1 MGGRILAAGFAV
13 IWLALVLPAMSGARA
28 EEAPSSAG
36 ASANDASAPP
46 ADASSPASG
55 IQSPSATA
63 EPGTAPEPRTDTA
76 AATPSAEP
84 EPVVPSDTGAPTPD
98 SATPTPGAAAEAPA
112 DPIVAAIRAKLADPA
127 IRKGVAPDDLA
138 ALQSFYAERSGRP
151 LWITS
156 VGFSAR
162 AQAIITEIEKA
173 EDWGLPADAFD
184 LPPIANLPP
193 DVEAQASDEL
203 KLDIAIL
210 KYARYARGGRVSP
223 ARVSP
228 LFDQKPELR
237 DPKTVL
243 NEIGA
248 ASAPDSYL
256 RGLHPKHV
264 QFQRLRQ
271 ALLRERAKGKKGN
284 PAEIQRIL
292 VNMERWRWM
301 PADLGSYYVQDNIPE
316 FVGRVVKNGKVVYA
330 TKVVVGLPKYA
341 TPIFSADMRS
351 IVFNPD
357 WTVPETIVQE
367 DLAPALK
374 ADKGPDLSILRDHEL
389 NVSYEGKPVDPAA
402 IDWGRAN
409 VMSYTFT
416 QPPGPDNVLGK
427 LKFNFPNRHAIYMHD
442 TIQPEVFD
450 VTVRMA
456 SHGCIR
462 VFQPAKLATFL
473 LAEDKGWSEQKVK
486 EMLAEGNNT
495 IIPLAHKFPVHL
507 TYFTMTVDDKG
518 KVQTFADIYGLDA
531 RTASALFGKAARL
544 DEIEADAS
552 DTGGEGAGPRRRA
565 AWNSGHG
572 GLSDAF
578 SGLFGN

>member
-1 MGGRILAAGFAV
+1 MGGRILAAGFAAG
-13 IWLALVLPAMSGARA
+13 WLALALALPAMSGTRA
-28 EEAPSSAG
+28 EEAPTSAGVAPNGASTPPAEASSATSG
-36 ASANDASAPP
+36 TQ
-46 ADASSPASG
+46 SS
-55 IQSPSATA
+55 SATA
-63 EPGTAPEPRTDTA
+63 EPDKGAEPRTDTA
-76 AATPSAEP
+76 AATPNAEP
-84 EPVVPSDTGAPTPD
+84 EPVVPSNTSAPAPD
-98 SATPTPGAAAEAPA
+98 AAPSGPSAAAAAPA

-127 IRKGVAPDDLA
+127 IRKGVAPEDLA
-138 ALQSFYAERSGRP
+138 ALQAFYSERTENP

-162 AQAIITEIEKA
+162 AQAVITEIENA
-173 EDWGLPADAFD
+173 DDWGLPSDAFD
-184 LPPIANLPP
+184 LPPPADLPP
-193 DVEAQASDEL
+193 NVEAQASDEV

-210 KYARYARGGRVSP
+210 KYARYARGGRISP

-228 LFDQKPELR
+228 LIDQKPDLR
-237 DPKTVL
+237 DPKTML
-243 NEIGA
+243 KEIGA
-248 ASAPDSYL
+248 ARAPDSYL

-264 QFQRLRQ
+264 QFERLRQ
-271 ALLRERAKGKKGN
+271 ALLRERGKGKKSN
-284 PAEIQRIL
+284 PAEVQRII

-357 WTVPETIVQE
+357 WTVPETIVME

-374 ADKGPDLSILRDHEL
+374 ADTGPDLSILRDHEL
-389 NVSYEGKPVDPAA
+389 NVSYEGKPVDPAT

-409 VMSYTFT
+409 VMSYTFI

-450 VTVRMA
+450 ETVRMA

-473 LAEDKGWSEQKVK
+473 LSEDKGWSEQKVR
-486 EMLAEGNNT
+486 EMLAEGHDSVVS
-495 IIPLAHKFPVHL
+495 LSRKFPVHL
-507 TYFTMTVDDKG
+507 TYFTMTVDEKG
-518 KVQTFADIYGLDA
+518 KAQTFADIYGLDA
-531 RTASALFGKAARL
+531 KMASALFGKASKL
-544 DEIEADAS
+544 DELEAEANA
-552 DTGGEGAGPRRRA
+552 GATGPRRRA

-572 GLSDAF
+572 GLTEAL